1 MAATPGTTEPRGH
14 ATRRLDPRRWRV
26 GTRIAVAM
34 VLFATVPLILL
45 ADAGADRLRNEAER
59 DARTQLSGLAAAVA
73 AGLDAEVQANLD
85 LVEATARSRAVVD
98 FAADPTPARTAAVQ
112 AELDTLKATHASAG
126 IFFVLD
132 PAGIAVASSDRAI
145 LGGSYAFR
153 PYFQDAVAGTTN
165 VSEVYLPIGTTSGVP
180 GTAFATPIRA
190 GGTTGPVTGVMVI
203 KSDALTVSRSLTTGP
218 GQRAF
223 IVESTGI
230 VSAHPDP
237 AIRFSSLAPLTDAQ
251 QADAAAA
258 RRFDGPV
265 ATVAGTPEVRALVGA
280 TEPGIA
286 TGTLAGSDVVVAW
299 RPIPSTDWVAAVS
312 EPTSAYTEAGDRA
325 RRDAL
330 LVAAAVAV
338 VVALLAVVV
347 ARRIGHPITTL
358 TAAADAL
365 QSGAEVDEPALARV
379 ARRPDDLGILAG
391 RLTEAVRE
399 TRAREA
405 RLEAQVAALRVE
417 VDQSRRAQ
425 DVAAVVESEAFT
437 DIAAWAADLRRR
449 TRAADAGD
457 QTDGEVGP

>member
-1 MAATPGTTEPRGH
+1 MAATPGTTEPRGI

-34 VLFATVPLILL
+34 VLFAVVPLLVL
-45 ADAGADRLRNEAER
+45 ADAGADRLRTEAER
-59 DARTQLSGLAAAVA
+59 DARARLGGLAAAVA
-73 AGLDAEVQANLD
+73 TGIDAEVQANLE
-85 LVEATARSRAVVD
+85 LVEATARTRVVVD
-98 FAADPTPARTAAVQ
+98 FAAEPTPARAVAVQ

-132 PAGIAVASSDRAI
+132 PTGVAIASSDRAI
-145 LGGSYAFR
+145 LGGSYAYR
-153 PYFQDAVAGTTN
+153 PYFQEAVAGTTN
-165 VSEVYLPIGTTSGVP
+165 VSDVYLPIGTTSGVP

-203 KSDALTVSRSLTTGP
+203 KSDALTVSRSLTTEP

-230 VSAHPDP
+230 VSAHSD
-237 AIRFSSLAPLTDAQ
+237 AAVRFSSLAPLTDAQ

-265 ATVAGTPEVRALVGA
+265 ATVTATSEVRALVGA
-280 TEPGIA
+280 TGPGIA
-286 TGTLAGSDVVVAW
+286 TGTLAGNAVIVAW
-299 RPIPSTDWVAAVS
+299 RPIPSTDWVAAAS
-312 EPTSAYTEAGDRA
+312 EPTAVYTAAGDRA

-347 ARRIGHPITTL
+347 ARRIGRPITTL

-365 QSGAEVDEPALARV
+365 QSGTEVDEPALARV

-399 TRAREA
+399 ARAREA

-417 VDQSRRAQ
+417 IDQSRRAQ

-437 DIAAWAADLRRR
+437 DIAA
-449 TRAADAGD
+449 RAARLRQRARADDGD
-457 QTDGEVGP
+457 PT